1 MEIAR
6 LMNSDHPQTDTFERS
21 CQHWSEDG
29 RAGMEA
35 FYRLATIDYQ
45 LLAEQLDWGKV
56 FHKLSQRFGPEVRL
70 LDVACGSGQF
80 PAALLKY
87 GGLETCQNLEV
98 KYSLLD
104 PSEFSIRTARQ
115 RLAAPFAPSEEYLC
129 TAQQFVPP
137 ASRHAIVWATHA
149 LYCVPQCELD
159 VAVDR
164 VLAALDPAGL
174 GFIAHASQQSHYVR
188 FHDLYLQNLRSDH
201 AEPFSTAEQVIEA
214 LQAKVGKAALQ
225 CWSIDYEGT
234 LDLEDRETAER
245 YLQRCLFDDTISL
258 DTMLADQ
265 PVGEYLRACVDDTSE
280 MWRFPQKAW
289 LIFFGE
295 LAKSIGDCRRR

>member
-1 MEIAR
+1 MEIATV
-6 LMNSDHPQTDTFERS
+6 MKSDPKTETFERS
-21 CQHWSEDG
+21 CQHWSEEG

-56 FHKLSQRFGPEVRL
+56 FQETGQRFGPEVRL

-87 GGLETCQNLEV
+87 GGVETCRNLTVE
-98 KYSLLD
+98 YSLLD
-104 PSEFSIRTARQ
+104 PSEFSICTARQ
-115 RLAAPFAPSEEYLC
+115 QLAAPFTPSEEYLC
-129 TAQQFVPP
+129 TVQQFDPP
-137 ASRHAIVWATHA
+137 ASRYAVVWATHA
-149 LYCVPQCELD
+149 LYCVPQCELE
-159 VAVDR
+159 VAVDQM
-164 VLAALDPAGL
+164 LAASEPAGL

-188 FHDLYLQNLRSDH
+188 FHDLYLQGLPSDH
-201 AEPFSTAEQVIEA
+201 TEPFSTAEQVIEA
-214 LQAKVGKAALQ
+214 LQARVDKAALR

-258 DTMLADQ
+258 DGMLADQ
-265 PVGEYLRACVDDTSE
+265 RMGDYLRSCMDRRGGV
-280 MWRFPQKAW
+280 WRFPQKTW

-295 LAKSIGDCRRR
+295 LAKSIDDCRRR

>member
-1 MEIAR
+1 MEIAPV
-6 LMNSDHPQTDTFERS
+6 MKSNPETDTFERS
-21 CQHWSEDG
+21 CQHWSEEG

-56 FHKLSQRFGPEVRL
+56 FQELGQRFGPEVRL

-87 GGLETCQNLEV
+87 GGVETCQNLTV
-98 KYSLLD
+98 DYSLLD
-104 PSEFSIRTARQ
+104 PSEFSICTARQ
-115 RLAAPFAPSEEYLC
+115 RLAAPFSPSEEYRC
-129 TAQQFVPP
+129 TVQQFDPP
-137 ASRHAIVWATHA
+137 ASRYAVVWATHA
-149 LYCVPQCELD
+149 LYCVPQRELE
-159 VAVDR
+159 VAVDQM
-164 VLAALDPAGL
+164 LAALEPAGL

-188 FHDLYLQNLRSDH
+188 FHDLYLQSLRSDH
-201 AEPFSTAEQVIEA
+201 TEPFSTAEQVIEA
-214 LQAKVGKAALQ
+214 LQAKVDKAALR

-234 LDLEDRETAER
+234 VDLEDRETAER

-258 DTMLADQ
+258 DGMLADQ
-265 PVGEYLRACVDDTSE
+265 RMGDYLRSCMDRRSGV
-280 MWRFPQKAW
+280 WRFPQKAW

-295 LAKSIGDCRRR
+295 LSKSIGDCRRQ

>member
-1 MEIAR
+1 MEFAVMHR
-6 LMNSDHPQTDTFERS
+6 DPQTDTFERS
-21 CQHWSEDG
+21 CQHWSEGG

-56 FHKLSQRFGPEVRL
+56 FHGLCQRFGPELRL

-80 PAALLKY
+80 PAALLNY

-115 RLAAPFAPSEEYLC
+115 RLAAPFAPADEYLC
-129 TAQQFVPP
+129 TVQQFLPP
-137 ASRHAIVWATHA
+137 ASRYPIVWATHA
-149 LYCVPQCELD
+149 LYCVSPCELE

-164 VLAALDPAGL
+164 ILAALDTGGL
-174 GFIAHASQQSHYVR
+174 GFIAHASQHSHYVR
-188 FHDLYLQNLRSDH
+188 FHDVYLQSFRSEQ
-201 AEPFSTAEQVIEA
+201 ATPFSTGEQVIEA
-214 LQAKVGKAALQ
+214 LQARVDKATLE
-225 CWSIDYEGT
+225 CWPIDYAGT

-258 DTMLADQ
+258 DSMLADQ
-265 PVGEYLRACVDDTSE
+265 QMGGYLRSCIDNTNG
-280 MWRFPQKAW
+280 MWRFPQRTW
-289 LIFFGE
+289 LVFFGD
-295 LAKSIGDCRRR
+295 LAKSTADYRRR

>member
-1 MEIAR
+1 
-6 LMNSDHPQTDTFERS
+6 MNNELQTDTFERS
-21 CQHWSEDG
+21 CQHWSEEG

-56 FHKLSQRFGPEVRL
+56 FHKLSRRFGPEVRL

-80 PAALLKY
+80 PVALHKY
-87 GGLETCQNLEV
+87 GGLNTCRDLTV

-115 RLAAPFAPSEEYLC
+115 RLIAPFEPSEEYPC
-129 TAQQFVPP
+129 TVQQFNLP
-137 ASRHAIVWATHA
+137 ASQYDIVWATHA
-149 LYCVPQCELD
+149 LYCVPPSELE

-164 VLAALDPAGL
+164 MLAALDTTGL
-174 GFIAHASQQSHYVR
+174 GFIAHASQQSHYIR
-188 FHDLYLQNLRSDH
+188 SHDLYLQNLRSDH
-201 AEPFSTAEQVIEA
+201 AEPFSTGEQII
-214 LQAKVGKAALQ
+214 AALRARVDGATLE

-234 LDLEDRETAER
+234 LDLADRETAER

-258 DTMLADQ
+258 DAMLADQ
-265 PVGEYLRACVDDTSE
+265 RMGDYLRSCIDNTKG
-280 MWRFPQKAW
+280 MWRFPQRAW